1 MKTRNFFER
10 IAHGRYFLKS
20 DEREFAYGCS
30 LQKSDQEQFPQVVHD
45 KRAMGTISSFSRANC
60 SFALSFTKSKR
71 IARKTNDQIPSPA
84 NKTVSVNT
92 IFINTNT
99 VQQLPKIQIQQFPQ
113 MYIQIKQFSYT
124 CKYSSFRQYNFHKS
138 KYSWE

>member
-1 MKTRNFFER
+1 MNFFER
-10 IAHGRYFLKS
+10 IAHGCYFLKS
-20 DEREFAYGCS
+20 DEREFAHGCS

-92 IFINTNT
+92 IFINTNMYCTTASVNT
-99 VQQLPKIQIQQFPQ
+99 VQIQQFP
-113 MYIQIKQFSYT
+113 
-124 CKYSSFRQYNFHKS
+124 
-138 KYSWE
+138 